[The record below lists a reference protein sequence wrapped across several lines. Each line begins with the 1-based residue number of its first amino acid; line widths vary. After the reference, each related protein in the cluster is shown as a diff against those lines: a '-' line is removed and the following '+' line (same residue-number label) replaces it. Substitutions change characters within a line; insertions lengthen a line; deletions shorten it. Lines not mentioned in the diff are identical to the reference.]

1 VRAVES
7 PTCSAQPLVLFMLA
21 FASYFEHGCKGLC
34 CVALF
39 SMKECSLL
47 FIVLSCLSLC
57 DILPFVL
64 SFHTCT
70 SFFLHSYDGGPQ
82 TKEQRPYAGTREHP
96 AVGEAY

>member
-1 VRAVES
+1 MRAVES

-57 DILPFVL
+57 DILAFVL

-82 TKEQRPYAGTREHP
+82 MKEQRPYAGTREHP